1 MGKLIKGDV
10 RKQIHAQIGAMF
22 AEQMGED
29 IYRTSEGIIIE
40 TAEGDVVIK
49 AVLKKEEVVF
59 TLDDVLDTYE
69 ATKEAKARTEDVI
82 DELEDETVEEVEEAE
97 EEPLDIDE
105 LEQ

>member
-40 TAEGDVVIK
+40 TAEGDVVVK
-49 AVLKKEEVVF
+49 AVLKKEEIVF

-69 ATKEAKARTEDVI
+69 ATKEAKARV
-82 DELEDETVEEVEEAE
+82 ELEDETVEEVEEAE
-97 EEPLDIDE
+97 EEPLDIAE
-105 LEQ
+105 EEQ